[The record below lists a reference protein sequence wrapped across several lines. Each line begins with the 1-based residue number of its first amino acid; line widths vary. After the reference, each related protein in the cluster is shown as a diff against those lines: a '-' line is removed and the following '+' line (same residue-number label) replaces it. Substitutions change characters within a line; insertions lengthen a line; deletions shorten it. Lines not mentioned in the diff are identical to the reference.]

1 MCDNT
6 VMMTCQLAKYF
17 GHCHSWSWNLRGYQL
32 LTFVILR
39 NVVWWDSIQTFS
51 TKLYIAY
58 LVLFPVITHRNCGP
72 IKTSTIFHFM
82 MIICML
88 SLEKYLF
95 FFSLYWNRIEQLIA
109 LFYVLKLCCHQR
121 KFILSDFDGFLAL
134 EHNNIKIS
142 KLSKLGQFFF
152 RLYQSCVCCIWLL
165 AS

>member
-58 LVLFPVITHRNCGP
+58 LVLFPVITHRNCGQ

-95 FFSLYWNRIEQLIA
+95 FFSLYTQFRKLKTIEGESRR
-109 LFYVLKLCCHQR
+109 FP
-121 KFILSDFDGFLAL
+121 
-134 EHNNIKIS
+134 NTNIKSRDKIFFVV
-142 KLSKLGQFFF
+142 KLM
-152 RLYQSCVCCIWLL
+152 C
-165 AS
+165 